1 MLNCGRSTTLA
12 SHAQAGNCDGGAW
25 QFDNQRHGQMSTATG
40 STAGRW
46 RWAMA
51 LGALATGWAIAPV
64 QSAPPP
70 QIDPVVQLQAHNACR
85 SCDLRY
91 RDLTG
96 LDLEGADLRS
106 ANLYGANL
114 RGVNLQKADLR
125 GANLGAV
132 DGQRADLRG
141 ANLHRAN
148 LRSANLQAAQ
158 LDKID
163 LTRSNLMFVDF
174 RGASLAGAN
183 LRDSQLVNIRSE
195 GAELCGATMPNGTLV
210 RQTCIEPK
218 PEPNKL

>member
-1 MLNCGRSTTLA
+1 MGSLTLGSLAAGQFGKDRELGLMSNRS
-12 SHAQAGNCDGGAW
+12 
-25 QFDNQRHGQMSTATG
+25 
-40 STAGRW
+40 RW
-46 RWAMA
+46 RWAMV
-51 LGALATGWAIAPV
+51 LGAVASGWAIAPV

-70 QIDPVVQLQAHNACR
+70 RIDPLVRLRADNACR
-85 SCDLRY
+85 GCDLRY

-96 LDLEGADLRS
+96 LNLEGADLRS

-114 RGVNLQKADLR
+114 RGVNFQKADLR
-125 GANLGAV
+125 SANLGAIN
-132 DGQRADLRG
+132 GQNADFRG

-195 GAELCGATMPNGTLV
+195 GAELCGAILPNGTMVQQPCL
-210 RQTCIEPK
+210 EPK
-218 PEPNKL
+218 PEPDKL